1 MKPRCFLP
9 SPGGGGI
16 MAHLG
21 RSQADRRG
29 RLSIRKPLFKLFSL
43 RPGNLFPV
51 ILGVALILAGS
62 VDSEGARGPEKVQV
76 RGVVVD
82 EEGGSVPG
90 VTVRLLKT
98 RSLILPKKF
107 ALEDQ
112 VVEAGRAV
120 TDASGMFEFEADR
133 DSSYG
138 GFFLRFYDPQTFDTV
153 RFQVPEDR
161 EITRKWKQGRPIIVT
176 KVLKPGPQ
184 WEEIVR
190 RIDRYGKSSEVA
202 EILRTLGLPDR
213 VEGDFGDGRE
223 DWCYDRPGICYHLE
237 GSQVLGQDRT
247 LADTVVESEE
257 G

>member
-1 MKPRCFLP
+1 M
-9 SPGGGGI
+9 
-16 MAHLG
+16 
-21 RSQADRRG
+21 
-29 RLSIRKPLFKLFSL
+29 
-43 RPGNLFPV
+43 

-120 TDASGMFEFEADR
+120 TDPSGMFEFEADR
-133 DSSYG
+133 DPSYG
-138 GFFLRFYDPQTFDTV
+138 GFFLRFYDPQAFDNV
-153 RFQVPEDR
+153 RYQVPEDR

-176 KVLKPGPQ
+176 KVLKP
-184 WEEIVR
+184 
-190 RIDRYGKSSEVA
+190 
-202 EILRTLGLPDR
+202 
-213 VEGDFGDGRE
+213 
-223 DWCYDRPGICYHLE
+223 
-237 GSQVLGQDRT
+237 
-247 LADTVVESEE
+247 
-257 G
+257 